1 MDLQHDCTAFAWQD
15 GQDRQIQSYKVT
27 FQSDR
32 CHLGDKL
39 EQPRK
44 GSVELLYV
52 T

>member
-1 MDLQHDCTAFAWQD
+1 MTALHLL
-15 GQDRQIQSYKVT
+15 GKIVKIEKSSPIKVT

-44 GSVELLYV
+44 GSVKLLYV